1 MIGNYGTG
9 SAAAIV
15 HKLTTLDLERFSP
28 EALRQRLT
36 TTTSHDDAR
45 DAKSTTTRNTTTT
58 TYSVAELSHRA
69 AQRKALKNHAKAL
82 KETRLVF
89 QKQQQH
95 QAKEENAIAP
105 TRVPMTTAAAD
116 EEKFREELL
125 WTEMKVLSPTPP
137 IYYEIQDS
145 LNIFIA
151 NK

>member
-15 HKLTTLDLERFSP
+15 HKLTTLDPERFSP

-36 TTTSHDDAR
+36 TNTTSHDDGR
-45 DAKSTTTRNTTTT
+45 DANSTIRNTTT